1 MWYAMQVTGFLSDS
15 ILDWAG
21 TGTQESPLKSQTQ
34 ELTDV
39 VYSVLVD
46 GQLQLFFDS
55 QNERH
60 YQTQSP
66 LDPLVSMLCGKL
78 RIKLTVW
85 MSPQH

>member
-1 MWYAMQVTGFLSDS
+1 MVSPKSKSQLRYLLTLQVLSSTVEGKNLAPVAGTSGTRCKWQALNILSDS

-46 GQLQLFFDS
+46 GQLQLFF
-55 QNERH
+55 
-60 YQTQSP
+60 
-66 LDPLVSMLCGKL
+66 
-78 RIKLTVW
+78 
-85 MSPQH
+85 